1 MEPNKTEQARFSPQM
16 TTATAAS
23 PHKPLDRLYL
33 IISFVLFVASWDRAL
48 ATEPVTVTGAE
59 LVEYGVYRTRG
70 LKFEMPPNTKARHFA
85 EVADIKVYKKTDV
98 ISAALGTTF
107 GITYTITG
115 TPPKAEV
122 NGVVEV
128 VHPPT
133 TNSKTGK
140 TSTVEK
146 GKFQASIGV
155 STYSDINLDQPGDV
169 VPGQWTFRLIY
180 ESKVLLEKSFQI
192 TEARRLSESE
202 ATRVDGIPIFGR
214 VDAVTEDDIR
224 EVIKEA
230 TDNSSSE
237 PRKPRAIEVM
247 SADEMRAYLPERAMG
262 WVPLRLG
269 PLIEDGRER
278 LAWGRDSWG
287 IDDTAGALRLI
298 RTADHV
304 YVFPL
309 PNPSKPELDDKDLR
323 LLGASAR
330 RDLAQVLG
338 YRKDWWQGGYS
349 ILIADPPAPS
359 VGFVFRQGNDELV
372 LFFTDTIAD
381 ATYNGEHTSGMIDHS
396 REKQFE
402 RWKKRYAR
410 QELQAQVPKPDTSA
424 PPPESATE
432 KH

>member
-1 MEPNKTEQARFSPQM
+1 MQRRLVLLILS
-16 TTATAAS
+16 ATLCDRIFAAEA
-23 PHKPLDRLYL
+23 
-33 IISFVLFVASWDRAL
+33 VN
-48 ATEPVTVTGAE
+48 VTGAE
-59 LVEYGVYRTRG
+59 LVECGVYRTRG
-70 LKFEMPPNTKARHFA
+70 LKFAMPPNTKARHFA
-85 EVADIKVYKKTDV
+85 EVPDIKVYKKTDV

-155 STYSDINLDQPGDV
+155 STYSDINLDQPGSV

-180 ESKVLLEKSFQI
+180 ESKVLLEKSFQV
-192 TEARRLSESE
+192 TEARQLSESE

-237 PRKPRAIEVM
+237 PKKPREIEVM
-247 SADEMRAYLPERAMG
+247 SADEMRAYLPERALG

-269 PLIEDGRER
+269 PLVEDGRER
-278 LAWGRDSWG
+278 LAWGTESWG
-287 IDDTAGALRLI
+287 IDNTAGALHLI
-298 RTADHV
+298 RTADNA

-323 LLGASAR
+323 LLGPSAR

-349 ILIADPPAPS
+349 ILMADPPAPS

-381 ATYNGEHTSGMIDHS
+381 ATYNGEHTSGMLDHS
-396 REKQFE
+396 RENHFE
-402 RWKKRYAR
+402 RWKKRYAK
-410 QELQAQVPKPDTSA
+410 QELKTATAQTSA
-424 PPPESATE
+424 TPSPEASPD